1 MVGTPPRCAFV
12 PDRQVTMAYV
22 MLYGNGWTQRWR
34 IAAGMEEQV
43 RAQLSQVGT
52 DSTGKLTVVDPGSE
66 VEATLVVAWAL
77 VAAAV
82 VLDGSSGAGDSDSTG
97 QYA

>member
-1 MVGTPPRCAFV
+1 
-12 PDRQVTMAYV
+12 MAYL

-34 IAAGMEEQV
+34 IASGMEDEV
-43 RAQLSQVGT
+43 RSQISQVGT
-52 DSTGKLTVVDPGSE
+52 GATGQLTVLDPGSDA
-66 VEATLVVAWAL
+66 EATLVVAWEL

-82 VLDGSSGAGDSDSTG
+82 VLDGSAGAGEGDSAG

>member
-1 MVGTPPRCAFV
+1 
-12 PDRQVTMAYV
+12 

-34 IAAGMEEQV
+34 IASGMEEQV
-43 RAQLSQVGT
+43 RAQVSQVGT
-52 DSTGKLTVVDPGSE
+52 ATTGQLSVIDPGSE
-66 VEATLVVAWAL
+66 AEATLMVAWGL

-82 VLDGSSGAGDSDSTG
+82 VLDGSTASGDNGSTG

>member
-1 MVGTPPRCAFV
+1 
-12 PDRQVTMAYV
+12 MAYL
-22 MLYGNGWTQRWR
+22 MLYGNGWSQRWG

-43 RAQLSQVGT
+43 RSQIAQVGA
-52 DSTGKLTVVDPGSE
+52 SGTGRLPVIDPGSGS
-66 VEATLVVAWAL
+66 EATLVVAWAL

-82 VLDGSSGAGDSDSTG
+82 VLDGSTAADDTDSAG

>member
-1 MVGTPPRCAFV
+1 
-12 PDRQVTMAYV
+12 

-34 IAAGMEEQV
+34 IAAGSEDEV
-43 RAQLSQVGT
+43 RSQISRVGT
-52 DSTGKLTVVDPGSE
+52 DSTGRLKVVDPGSE
-66 VEATLVVAWAL
+66 AEATLVIAWAL

-82 VLDGSSGAGDSDSTG
+82 VLDGAGGQDEGSAG